1 VEKLS
6 ATKACLLAAAF
17 CLLVPPDAAA
27 LKDLGAGQKAPPFR
41 LSDISGSTFTLE
53 DFSGNPA
60 AIVFWSTWS
69 PRSEEVLEDFREYH
83 RLYAEDGLRIV
94 AVNIDGENLDYPRR
108 TRVKSVIEEMDLP
121 FPVLL
126 DERLEAFV
134 AYGVMAHP
142 SAVVLDKEGVVAYAL
157 GGYPLSLREELKDN
171 LLKVLGLYV
180 EPARPEPLADLPP
193 ERSAAL
199 RQHNLG
205 RRLMS
210 LGQTKEA
217 LRAFDRA
224 SAADPAFFEPAV
236 MAARLSLTED
246 DPSRAEKLLRNAGPE
261 AVNRNDLRF
270 LLGSL
275 LLHKGKKEAATEIF
289 AGLKKKSPRE
299 GWGAWGLGMVSLS
312 EGNVG
317 EALEWMR
324 EASAIQPASAEAEAA
339 LRMYLTKA
347 WLRRES
353 VSFEEDLLSL
363 FPSLGELRERYQ
375 RMFHFNTPSP

>member
-53 DFSGNPA
+53 DFAGNPA

-134 AYGVMAHP
+134 AY
-142 SAVVLDKEGVVAYAL
+142 
-157 GGYPLSLREELKDN
+157 SLREELKDN